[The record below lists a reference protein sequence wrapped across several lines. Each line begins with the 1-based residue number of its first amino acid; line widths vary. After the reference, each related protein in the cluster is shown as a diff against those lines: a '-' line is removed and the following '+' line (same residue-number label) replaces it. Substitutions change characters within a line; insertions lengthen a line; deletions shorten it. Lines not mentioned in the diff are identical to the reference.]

1 MRHYERL
8 SKKCGPKIRFIF
20 RAQKWGATGRY
31 LECRSSGAVIA
42 HLSCPREV
50 VRAVRC
56 HANAT
61 QARDLLPTARRWGQ
75 APQTNPEGKRQGA
88 PPEGTAAAALCRH
101 SWVHGRPRNRKV
113 GPKSEPVLGVGNR
126 HRFRGHGLRSEC
138 LQRASFCTKRYARS
152 HFDPPRC
159 ERREASFGSVI

>member
-1 MRHYERL
+1 MRPESQVHF
-8 SKKCGPKIRFIF
+8 SCAKV
-20 RAQKWGATGRY
+20 GATGRY

-50 VRAVRC
+50 VRAGRC

-61 QARDLLPTARRWGQ
+61 QARELLPTARRWGK

-113 GPKSEPVLGVGNR
+113 GPKSGPVLGSETGTDFGVTAYAQSAS
-126 HRFRGHGLRSEC
+126 RGL
-138 LQRASFCTKRYARS
+138 LFARS
-152 HFDPPRC
+152 STRDRILVPQ
-159 ERREASFGSVI
+159 GSKGVGPVLGP